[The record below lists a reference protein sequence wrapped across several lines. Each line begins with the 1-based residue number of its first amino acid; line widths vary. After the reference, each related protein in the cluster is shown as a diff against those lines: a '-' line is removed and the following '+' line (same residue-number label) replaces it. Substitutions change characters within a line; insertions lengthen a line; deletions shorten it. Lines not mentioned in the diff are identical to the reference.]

1 VAAVF
6 SLRMAEFFDETRA
19 TPAQARQ
26 QMLEG
31 RTPITEE
38 IFRRAVARGEADPD
52 RLTPRVKSVAFDLL
66 RNELVLTQR
75 PVPRKVIEEIV
86 DDIVLPLVRPRQ

>member
-1 VAAVF
+1 
-6 SLRMAEFFDETRA
+6 
-19 TPAQARQ
+19 
-26 QMLEG
+26 MLQG

>member
-1 VAAVF
+1 MRVG
-6 SLRMAEFFDETRA
+6 S
-19 TPAQARQ
+19 
-26 QMLEG
+26 
-31 RTPITEE
+31 
-38 IFRRAVARGEADPD
+38 RR
-52 RLTPRVKSVAFDLL
+52 AFDLL